1 MILAACSFI
10 QFLQFKFIC
19 PYEVTMAES
28 DMKAWDRCREKVPNP
43 QKLGLKLMTR
53 IFFLQPRQSA
63 GDRGNSGSEKNGFF
77 FSESWLKPPKWK
89 SLGGGTLVS

>member
-28 DMKAWDRCREKVPNP
+28 DMKAWDRCRKKFPNP

-63 GDRGNSGSEKNGFF
+63 GDRGNSGSEK
-77 FSESWLKPPKWK
+77 K
-89 SLGGGTLVS
+89 